1 MTMAKKKVTPEQVE
15 AAERQLKNLQRQ
27 VEYDTKDYTLEL
39 LLDKFEKGDF
49 FIPDYQRQFVW
60 KTSNRSLFIE
70 SVLLGLPIPFM
81 FFAGCEDGRLEIID
95 GAQRMQTLREFVKN
109 KMKLSRLAK
118 LTELDGFSFED
129 LSTATRRKFLNRTFR
144 VVVLDEKTT
153 TDIRQDLFNRINT
166 SGVRASDSEVRRG
179 SYPGK
184 LTTYIEKCCKN
195 ELFISLCPISKSK
208 AARQERFEL
217 VLRFFAYLNE
227 YKHFEHEVN
236 PFLNNFL
243 ANNLD
248 SFDEQ
253 KYETDFDSML
263 NFVKENFQFGFA
275 KSQNATTTP
284 RVRFEAIS
292 VGVALALRECPNLKV
307 DNVDWINSD
316 EFKTLTTS
324 DASNN
329 EGKLVAR
336 VEYVR
341 DKLIEAKVNDC
352 DT

>member
-1 MTMAKKKVTPEQVE
+1 MAKKKVTPEQVE
-15 AAERQLKNLQRQ
+15 AAERQLKELQRQ

-49 FIPDYQRQFVW
+49 YIPDYQRQFVW
-60 KTSNRSLFIE
+60 KPNNRSLFIE

-81 FFAGCEDGRLEIID
+81 FFAGCDDGRLEIID
-95 GAQRMQTLREFVKN
+95 GAQRMQTLREFVKR
-109 KMKLSRLAK
+109 KMKLSKLAK
-118 LTELDGFSFED
+118 LTELDGFVFED
-129 LSTATRRKFLNRTFR
+129 LSTATQRKFLNRTFR

-166 SGVRASDSEVRRG
+166 SGVKASDSEVRRG

-184 LTTYIEKCCKN
+184 LTSYIEKCCKN
-195 ELFISLCPISKSK
+195 ELFVALCPISKNK
-208 AARQERFEL
+208 AVRQERFEL
-217 VLRFFAYLNE
+217 VLRFFAYLND

-236 PFLNNFL
+236 PFLNDFL
-243 ANNLD
+243 AKNLD

-253 KYETDFDSML
+253 QYETDFIGML
-263 NFVKENFQFGFA
+263 NFVQKHFQFGFA

-292 VGVALALRECPNLKV
+292 VGVALALRAYPNLEVK
-307 DNVDWINSD
+307 NVDWLNSE
-316 EFKTLTTS
+316 EFKVLTTS
-324 DASNN
+324 DSSNN

-341 DKLIEAKVNDC
+341 DRLIEAKVNDC
-352 DT
+352 NI

>member
-1 MTMAKKKVTPEQVE
+1 MAKKKVTPEQVE
-15 AAERQLKNLQRQ
+15 AAERQLKELQRQ

-49 FIPDYQRQFVW
+49 YIPDYQRQFVW
-60 KTSNRSLFIE
+60 KPNNRSLFIE

-81 FFAGCEDGRLEIID
+81 FFAGCDDGRLEIID
-95 GAQRMQTLREFVKN
+95 GAQRMQTLREFVKRE
-109 KMKLSRLAK
+109 MKLSKLAK
-118 LTELDGFSFED
+118 LTELDGFVFED
-129 LSTATRRKFLNRTFR
+129 LSTATQRKFLNRTFR

-166 SGVRASDSEVRRG
+166 SGVKASDSEVRRG

-184 LTTYIEKCCKN
+184 LTSYIEKCCKN
-195 ELFISLCPISKSK
+195 ELFVALCPISKNK
-208 AARQERFEL
+208 AVRQERFEL
-217 VLRFFAYLNE
+217 VLRFFAYLND

-236 PFLNNFL
+236 PFLNDFL
-243 ANNLD
+243 AKNLD

-253 KYETDFDSML
+253 QYETDFIGML
-263 NFVKENFQFGFA
+263 NFVQKHFQFGFA

-292 VGVALALRECPNLKV
+292 VGVALALRAYPNLEVK
-307 DNVDWINSD
+307 NVDWLNSE
-316 EFKTLTTS
+316 EFKVLTTS

-341 DKLIEAKVNDC
+341 DRLIEAKVNDC
-352 DT
+352 NI

>member
-1 MTMAKKKVTPEQVE
+1 MAKKKVTPEQVE
-15 AAERQLKNLQRQ
+15 AAERQLKELQRQ

-49 FIPDYQRQFVW
+49 YIPDYQRQFVW
-60 KTSNRSLFIE
+60 KPNNRSLFIE

-81 FFAGCEDGRLEIID
+81 FFAGCDDGRLEIID
-95 GAQRMQTLREFVKN
+95 GAQRMQTLREFVKR
-109 KMKLSRLAK
+109 KMKLSKLAK
-118 LTELDGFSFED
+118 LTELDGFVFED
-129 LSTATRRKFLNRTFR
+129 LSTATQRKFLNRTFR
-144 VVVLDEKTT
+144 VAVLDEKTT

-166 SGVRASDSEVRRG
+166 SGVKASDSEVRRG

-184 LTTYIEKCCKN
+184 LTSYIEKCCKN
-195 ELFISLCPISKSK
+195 ELFVALCPISKNK
-208 AARQERFEL
+208 AVRQERFEL
-217 VLRFFAYLNE
+217 VLRFFAYLND

-236 PFLNNFL
+236 PFLNDFL
-243 ANNLD
+243 AKNLD

-253 KYETDFDSML
+253 QYETDFIGML
-263 NFVKENFQFGFA
+263 NFVQKHFQFGFA

-292 VGVALALRECPNLKV
+292 VGVALALRAYPNLEVK
-307 DNVDWINSD
+307 NVDWLNSE
-316 EFKTLTTS
+316 EFKVLTTS

-341 DKLIEAKVNDC
+341 DRLIEAKVNDC
-352 DT
+352 NI

>member
-1 MTMAKKKVTPEQVE
+1 MAKKKVTPEQVE
-15 AAERQLKNLQRQ
+15 AAERQLKELQRQ

-49 FIPDYQRQFVW
+49 YIPDYQRQFVW
-60 KTSNRSLFIE
+60 KPNNRSLFIE

-81 FFAGCEDGRLEIID
+81 FFAECDDGRLEIID
-95 GAQRMQTLREFVKN
+95 GAQRMQTLREFVKR
-109 KMKLSRLAK
+109 KMKLSKLAK
-118 LTELDGFSFED
+118 LTELDGFVFED
-129 LSTATRRKFLNRTFR
+129 LSTATQRKFLNRTFR

-166 SGVRASDSEVRRG
+166 SGVKASDSEVRRG

-184 LTTYIEKCCKN
+184 LTSYIEKCCKN
-195 ELFISLCPISKSK
+195 ELFVALCPISKNK
-208 AARQERFEL
+208 AVRQERFEL
-217 VLRFFAYLNE
+217 VLRFFAYLND

-236 PFLNNFL
+236 PFLNDFL
-243 ANNLD
+243 AKNLD

-253 KYETDFDSML
+253 QYETDFIGML
-263 NFVKENFQFGFA
+263 NFVQKHFQFGFA

-292 VGVALALRECPNLKV
+292 VGVALALRAYPNLEVK
-307 DNVDWINSD
+307 NVDWLNSE
-316 EFKTLTTS
+316 EFKVLTTS

-341 DKLIEAKVNDC
+341 DRLIEAKVNDC
-352 DT
+352 NI

>member
-1 MTMAKKKVTPEQVE
+1 MAKKKVTPEQVE
-15 AAERQLKNLQRQ
+15 AAERQLKELQRQ

-49 FIPDYQRQFVW
+49 YIPDYQRQFVW
-60 KTSNRSLFIE
+60 KPNNRSLFIE

-81 FFAGCEDGRLEIID
+81 FFAGCDDGRLEIID
-95 GAQRMQTLREFVKN
+95 GAQRMQTLREFVKR
-109 KMKLSRLAK
+109 KMKLSKLAK
-118 LTELDGFSFED
+118 LTELDGFVFED
-129 LSTATRRKFLNRTFR
+129 LSTATQRKFLNRTFR

-166 SGVRASDSEVRRG
+166 SGVKASDSEVRRG

-184 LTTYIEKCCKN
+184 LTSYIEKCCKN
-195 ELFISLCPISKSK
+195 ELFVALCPISKNK
-208 AARQERFEL
+208 AVRQERFEL
-217 VLRFFAYLNE
+217 VLRFFAYLND

-236 PFLNNFL
+236 PFLNDFL
-243 ANNLD
+243 AKNLD
-248 SFDEQ
+248 LFDEQ
-253 KYETDFDSML
+253 QYETDFIGML
-263 NFVKENFQFGFA
+263 NFVQKHFQFGFA

-292 VGVALALRECPNLKV
+292 VGVALALRAYPNLEVK
-307 DNVDWINSD
+307 NVDWLNSE
-316 EFKTLTTS
+316 EFKVLTTS

-341 DKLIEAKVNDC
+341 DRLIEAKVNDC
-352 DT
+352 NI

>member
-1 MTMAKKKVTPEQVE
+1 MAKKKVTPEQVE
-15 AAERQLKNLQRQ
+15 AAERQLKELQRQ

-49 FIPDYQRQFVW
+49 YIPDYQRQFVW
-60 KTSNRSLFIE
+60 KPNNRSLFIE

-81 FFAGCEDGRLEIID
+81 FFAGCDDGRLEIID
-95 GAQRMQTLREFVKN
+95 GAQRMQTLREFVKR
-109 KMKLSRLAK
+109 KMKLSKLAK
-118 LTELDGFSFED
+118 LTELDGFVFED
-129 LSTATRRKFLNRTFR
+129 LSTATQRKFLNRTFR

-166 SGVRASDSEVRRG
+166 SGVKASDSEVRRG

-184 LTTYIEKCCKN
+184 LTSYIEKCCKN
-195 ELFISLCPISKSK
+195 ELFVALCPISRNK
-208 AARQERFEL
+208 AVRQERFEL
-217 VLRFFAYLNE
+217 VLRFFAYLND

-236 PFLNNFL
+236 PFLNDFL
-243 ANNLD
+243 AKNLD

-253 KYETDFDSML
+253 QYETDFIGML
-263 NFVKENFQFGFA
+263 NFVQKHFQFGFA

-292 VGVALALRECPNLKV
+292 VGVALALRAYPNLEVK
-307 DNVDWINSD
+307 NVDWLNSE
-316 EFKTLTTS
+316 EFKVLTTS

-341 DKLIEAKVNDC
+341 DRLIEAKVNDC
-352 DT
+352 NI

>member
-1 MTMAKKKVTPEQVE
+1 MAKKKVTPEQAE
-15 AAERQLKNLQRQ
+15 AAERQLKELQRQ

-49 FIPDYQRQFVW
+49 YIPDYQRQFVW
-60 KTSNRSLFIE
+60 KPNNRSLFIE

-81 FFAGCEDGRLEIID
+81 FFAGCDDGRLEIID
-95 GAQRMQTLREFVKN
+95 GAQRMQTLREFVKR
-109 KMKLSRLAK
+109 KMKLSKLAK
-118 LTELDGFSFED
+118 LTELDGFVFED
-129 LSTATRRKFLNRTFR
+129 LSTATQRKFLNRTFR

-166 SGVRASDSEVRRG
+166 SGVKASDSEVRRG

-184 LTTYIEKCCKN
+184 LTSYIEKCCKN
-195 ELFISLCPISKSK
+195 ELFVALCPISKNK
-208 AARQERFEL
+208 AVRQERFEL
-217 VLRFFAYLNE
+217 VLRFFAYLND

-236 PFLNNFL
+236 PFLNDFL
-243 ANNLD
+243 AKNLD

-253 KYETDFDSML
+253 QYETDFIGML
-263 NFVKENFQFGFA
+263 NFVQKHFQFGFA

-292 VGVALALRECPNLKV
+292 VGVALALRAYPNLEVK
-307 DNVDWINSD
+307 NVDWLNSE
-316 EFKTLTTS
+316 EFKVLTTS

-341 DKLIEAKVNDC
+341 DRLIEAKVNDC
-352 DT
+352 NI

>member
-1 MTMAKKKVTPEQVE
+1 MAKKKVTPEQVE
-15 AAERQLKNLQRQ
+15 AAERQLKELQRQ

-49 FIPDYQRQFVW
+49 YIPDYQRQFVW
-60 KTSNRSLFIE
+60 KPNNRSLFIE

-81 FFAGCEDGRLEIID
+81 FFAGCDDGRLEIID
-95 GAQRMQTLREFVKN
+95 GAQRMQTLREFVKR
-109 KMKLSRLAK
+109 KMKLSKLAK
-118 LTELDGFSFED
+118 LTELDGFVFED
-129 LSTATRRKFLNRTFR
+129 LSTATQRKFLNRTFR

-166 SGVRASDSEVRRG
+166 SGVKASDSEVRRG

-184 LTTYIEKCCKN
+184 LTSYIEKCCKN
-195 ELFISLCPISKSK
+195 ELFVALCPISKNK
-208 AARQERFEL
+208 AVRQERFEL
-217 VLRFFAYLNE
+217 VLRFFAYLND

-236 PFLNNFL
+236 PFLNDFL
-243 ANNLD
+243 AKNLD

-253 KYETDFDSML
+253 QYETDFIGML
-263 NFVKENFQFGFA
+263 NFVQKHFQFGLA

-292 VGVALALRECPNLKV
+292 VGVALALRAYPNLEVK
-307 DNVDWINSD
+307 NVDWLNSE
-316 EFKTLTTS
+316 EFKVLTTS

-341 DKLIEAKVNDC
+341 DRLIEAKVNDC
-352 DT
+352 NI

>member
-1 MTMAKKKVTPEQVE
+1 MAKKKVTPEQVE
-15 AAERQLKNLQRQ
+15 AAERQLKELQRQ

-49 FIPDYQRQFVW
+49 YIPDYQRQFVW
-60 KTSNRSLFIE
+60 KPNNRSLFIE

-81 FFAGCEDGRLEIID
+81 FFAGCDDGRLEIID
-95 GAQRMQTLREFVKN
+95 GAQRMQTLREFVKR
-109 KMKLSRLAK
+109 KMKLSKLAK
-118 LTELDGFSFED
+118 LTELDGFVFED
-129 LSTATRRKFLNRTFR
+129 LSTATQRKFLNRTFR

-166 SGVRASDSEVRRG
+166 SGVKASDSEVRRG

-184 LTTYIEKCCKN
+184 LTSYIEKCCKN
-195 ELFISLCPISKSK
+195 ELFVALCPISKSK
-208 AARQERFEL
+208 AVRQERFEL
-217 VLRFFAYLNE
+217 VLRFFAYLND

-236 PFLNNFL
+236 PFLNDFL
-243 ANNLD
+243 AKNLD

-253 KYETDFDSML
+253 QYETDFIGML
-263 NFVKENFQFGFA
+263 NFVQKHFQFGFA

-292 VGVALALRECPNLKV
+292 VGVALALRAYPDLEVK
-307 DNVDWINSD
+307 NVDWLNSE
-316 EFKTLTTS
+316 EFKVLTTS

-341 DKLIEAKVNDC
+341 DRLIEAKVNDC
-352 DT
+352 NI

>member
-1 MTMAKKKVTPEQVE
+1 MAKKKVTPEQVE
-15 AAERQLKNLQRQ
+15 AAERQLKELQRQ

-49 FIPDYQRQFVW
+49 YIPDYQRQFVW
-60 KTSNRSLFIE
+60 KPNNRSLFIE

-81 FFAGCEDGRLEIID
+81 FFAGCDDGRLEIID
-95 GAQRMQTLREFVKN
+95 GAQRMQTLREYVKR
-109 KMKLSRLAK
+109 KMKLSKLAK
-118 LTELDGFSFED
+118 LTELDGFVFED
-129 LSTATRRKFLNRTFR
+129 LSTATQRKFLNRTFR

-166 SGVRASDSEVRRG
+166 SGVKASDSEVRRG

-184 LTTYIEKCCKN
+184 LTSYIEKCCKN
-195 ELFISLCPISKSK
+195 ELFVALCPISKNK
-208 AARQERFEL
+208 AVRQERFEL
-217 VLRFFAYLNE
+217 VLRFFAYLND

-236 PFLNNFL
+236 PFLNDFL
-243 ANNLD
+243 AKNLD

-253 KYETDFDSML
+253 QYETDFIGML
-263 NFVKENFQFGFA
+263 NFVQKHFQFGFA

-292 VGVALALRECPNLKV
+292 VGVALALRAYPNLEVK
-307 DNVDWINSD
+307 NVDWLNSE
-316 EFKTLTTS
+316 EFKVLTTS

-341 DKLIEAKVNDC
+341 DRLIEAKVNDC
-352 DT
+352 NI

>member
-1 MTMAKKKVTPEQVE
+1 MAKKKVTPEQVE
-15 AAERQLKNLQRQ
+15 VAERQLKELQRQ

-49 FIPDYQRQFVW
+49 YIPDYQRQFVW
-60 KTSNRSLFIE
+60 KPNNRSLFIE

-81 FFAGCEDGRLEIID
+81 FFAGCDDGRLEIID
-95 GAQRMQTLREFVKN
+95 GAQRMQTLREFVKR
-109 KMKLSRLAK
+109 KMKLSKLAK
-118 LTELDGFSFED
+118 LTELDGFVFED
-129 LSTATRRKFLNRTFR
+129 LSTATQRKFLNRTFR

-166 SGVRASDSEVRRG
+166 SGVKASDSEVRRG

-184 LTTYIEKCCKN
+184 LTSYIEKCCKN
-195 ELFISLCPISKSK
+195 ELFVALCPISKNK
-208 AARQERFEL
+208 AVRQERFEL
-217 VLRFFAYLNE
+217 VLRFFAYLND

-236 PFLNNFL
+236 PFLNDFL
-243 ANNLD
+243 AKNLD

-253 KYETDFDSML
+253 QYETDFIGML
-263 NFVKENFQFGFA
+263 NFVQKHFQFGFA

-292 VGVALALRECPNLKV
+292 VGVALALRAYPNLEVK
-307 DNVDWINSD
+307 NVDWLNSE
-316 EFKTLTTS
+316 EFKVLTTS

-341 DKLIEAKVNDC
+341 DRLIEAKVNDC
-352 DT
+352 NI

>member
-1 MTMAKKKVTPEQVE
+1 MAKKKVTPEQVE
-15 AAERQLKNLQRQ
+15 AAERQLKELQRQ

-49 FIPDYQRQFVW
+49 YIPDYQRQFVW
-60 KTSNRSLFIE
+60 KPNNRSLFIE

-81 FFAGCEDGRLEIID
+81 FFAGCDDGRLEIID
-95 GAQRMQTLREFVKN
+95 GAQRMQTLREFVKR
-109 KMKLSRLAK
+109 KMKLSKLAK
-118 LTELDGFSFED
+118 LTELDGFVFED
-129 LSTATRRKFLNRTFR
+129 LSTATQRKFLNRTFR

-166 SGVRASDSEVRRG
+166 SGVKASDSEVRIG

-184 LTTYIEKCCKN
+184 LTSYIEKCCKN
-195 ELFISLCPISKSK
+195 ELFVALCPISKNK
-208 AARQERFEL
+208 AVRQERFEL
-217 VLRFFAYLNE
+217 VLRFFAYLND

-236 PFLNNFL
+236 PFLNDFL
-243 ANNLD
+243 AKNLD

-253 KYETDFDSML
+253 QYETDFIGML
-263 NFVKENFQFGFA
+263 NFVQKHFQFGFA

-292 VGVALALRECPNLKV
+292 VGVALALRAYPNLEVK
-307 DNVDWINSD
+307 NVDWLNSE
-316 EFKTLTTS
+316 EFKVLTTS

-341 DKLIEAKVNDC
+341 DRLIEAKVNDC
-352 DT
+352 NI

>member
-1 MTMAKKKVTPEQVE
+1 MAKKKVTPEQVE
-15 AAERQLKNLQRQ
+15 AAERQLKELQRQ

-49 FIPDYQRQFVW
+49 YIPDYQRQFVW
-60 KTSNRSLFIE
+60 KPNNRSVFIE

-81 FFAGCEDGRLEIID
+81 FFAGCDDGRLEIID
-95 GAQRMQTLREFVKN
+95 GAQRMQTLREFVKR
-109 KMKLSRLAK
+109 KMKLSKLAK
-118 LTELDGFSFED
+118 LTELDGFVFED
-129 LSTATRRKFLNRTFR
+129 LSTATQRKFLNRTFR

-166 SGVRASDSEVRRG
+166 SGVKASDSEVRRG

-184 LTTYIEKCCKN
+184 LTSYIEKCCKN
-195 ELFISLCPISKSK
+195 ELFVALCPISKNK
-208 AARQERFEL
+208 AVRQERFEL
-217 VLRFFAYLNE
+217 VLRFFAYLND

-236 PFLNNFL
+236 PFLNDFL
-243 ANNLD
+243 AKNLD

-253 KYETDFDSML
+253 QYETDFIGML
-263 NFVKENFQFGFA
+263 NFVQKHFQFGFA

-292 VGVALALRECPNLKV
+292 VGVALALRAYPNLEVK
-307 DNVDWINSD
+307 NVDWLNSE
-316 EFKTLTTS
+316 EFKVLTTS

-341 DKLIEAKVNDC
+341 DRLIEAKVNDC
-352 DT
+352 NI

>member
-1 MTMAKKKVTPEQVE
+1 MAKKKVTPEQVE
-15 AAERQLKNLQRQ
+15 AAERQLKELQRQ

-39 LLDKFEKGDF
+39 LLDKFEKSDF
-49 FIPDYQRQFVW
+49 YIPDYQRQFVW
-60 KTSNRSLFIE
+60 KPNNRSLFIE

-81 FFAGCEDGRLEIID
+81 FFAGCDDGRLEIID
-95 GAQRMQTLREFVKN
+95 GAQRMQTLREFVKR
-109 KMKLSRLAK
+109 KMKLSKLAK
-118 LTELDGFSFED
+118 LTELDGFVFED
-129 LSTATRRKFLNRTFR
+129 LSTATQRKFLNRTFR

-166 SGVRASDSEVRRG
+166 SGVKASDSEVRRG

-184 LTTYIEKCCKN
+184 LTSYIEKCCKN
-195 ELFISLCPISKSK
+195 ELFVALCPISKNK
-208 AARQERFEL
+208 AVRQERFEL
-217 VLRFFAYLNE
+217 VLRFFAYLND

-236 PFLNNFL
+236 PFLNDFL
-243 ANNLD
+243 AKNLD

-253 KYETDFDSML
+253 QYETDFIGML
-263 NFVKENFQFGFA
+263 NFVQKHFQFGFA

-292 VGVALALRECPNLKV
+292 VGVALALRAYPNLEVK
-307 DNVDWINSD
+307 NVDWLNSE
-316 EFKTLTTS
+316 EFKVLTTS

-341 DKLIEAKVNDC
+341 DRLIEAKVNDC
-352 DT
+352 NI

>member
-1 MTMAKKKVTPEQVE
+1 MAKKKVTPEQVE
-15 AAERQLKNLQRQ
+15 AAERQLKELQRQ

-49 FIPDYQRQFVW
+49 YIPDYQRQFVW
-60 KTSNRSLFIE
+60 KPNNRSLFIE

-81 FFAGCEDGRLEIID
+81 FFAGCDDGRLEIID
-95 GAQRMQTLREFVKN
+95 GAQRMQTLREFVKR
-109 KMKLSRLAK
+109 KMKLSKLAK
-118 LTELDGFSFED
+118 LTELDGFVFED
-129 LSTATRRKFLNRTFR
+129 LSTATQRKFLNRTFR

-166 SGVRASDSEVRRG
+166 SGVKASDSEVRRG

-184 LTTYIEKCCKN
+184 LTSYIEKCCKN
-195 ELFISLCPISKSK
+195 ELFVALCPISKNK
-208 AARQERFEL
+208 AVRQERFEL
-217 VLRFFAYLNE
+217 VLRFFAYLND

-236 PFLNNFL
+236 PFLNDFL
-243 ANNLD
+243 AKNLD

-253 KYETDFDSML
+253 QYETDFIGML
-263 NFVKENFQFGFA
+263 NFVQKHFQFGFA

-292 VGVALALRECPNLKV
+292 VGVALALRAYPNLEVK
-307 DNVDWINSD
+307 NVDWLNSE
-316 EFKTLTTS
+316 EFKVLTTS

-341 DKLIEAKVNDC
+341 DRLIEAKVNDC
-352 DT
+352 NI

>member
-1 MTMAKKKVTPEQVE
+1 MAKKKVTPEQVE
-15 AAERQLKNLQRQ
+15 AAERQLKELQRQ

-49 FIPDYQRQFVW
+49 YIPDYQRQFVW
-60 KTSNRSLFIE
+60 KPNNRSLFIE

-81 FFAGCEDGRLEIID
+81 FFAGCDDERLEIID
-95 GAQRMQTLREFVKN
+95 GAQRMQTLREFVKR
-109 KMKLSRLAK
+109 KMKLSKLAK
-118 LTELDGFSFED
+118 LTELDGFVFED
-129 LSTATRRKFLNRTFR
+129 LSTATQRKFLNRTFR

-166 SGVRASDSEVRRG
+166 SGVKASDSEVRRG

-184 LTTYIEKCCKN
+184 LTSYIEKCCKN
-195 ELFISLCPISKSK
+195 ELFVALCPISKNK
-208 AARQERFEL
+208 AVRQERFEL
-217 VLRFFAYLNE
+217 VLRFFAYLND

-236 PFLNNFL
+236 PFLNDFL
-243 ANNLD
+243 AKNLD

-253 KYETDFDSML
+253 QYETDFIGML
-263 NFVKENFQFGFA
+263 NFVQKHFQFGFA

-292 VGVALALRECPNLKV
+292 VGVALALRAYPNLEVK
-307 DNVDWINSD
+307 NVDWLNSE
-316 EFKTLTTS
+316 EFKVLTTS

-341 DKLIEAKVNDC
+341 DRLIEAKVNDC
-352 DT
+352 NI

>member
-1 MTMAKKKVTPEQVE
+1 MAKKKVTPEQVE
-15 AAERQLKNLQRQ
+15 AAERQLKELQRQ

-49 FIPDYQRQFVW
+49 YIPDYQRQFVW
-60 KTSNRSLFIE
+60 KPNNRSLFIE

-81 FFAGCEDGRLEIID
+81 FFAGCDDGRLEIID
-95 GAQRMQTLREFVKN
+95 GAQRMQTLREFVKR
-109 KMKLSRLAK
+109 KMKLSKLAK
-118 LTELDGFSFED
+118 LTELDGFVFED
-129 LSTATRRKFLNRTFR
+129 LSTATQRKFLNRTFR

-166 SGVRASDSEVRRG
+166 SGVKASDSEVRRG

-184 LTTYIEKCCKN
+184 LTSYIEKCCKN
-195 ELFISLCPISKSK
+195 ELFVALCPISKNK
-208 AARQERFEL
+208 AVRQERFEL
-217 VLRFFAYLNE
+217 VLRFFAYLND

-236 PFLNNFL
+236 PFLNDFL
-243 ANNLD
+243 AKNLD

-253 KYETDFDSML
+253 QYETDFIGML
-263 NFVKENFQFGFA
+263 NFVQKHFQFGFA

-292 VGVALALRECPNLKV
+292 VGVALALRAYPNLEVK
-307 DNVDWINSD
+307 NVDWLNSE
-316 EFKTLTTS
+316 EFKVLTTS

-341 DKLIEAKVNDC
+341 DRLIEAKVNYC
-352 DT
+352 NI

>member
-1 MTMAKKKVTPEQVE
+1 MAKKKVTPEQVE
-15 AAERQLKNLQRQ
+15 AAERQLKELQRQ

-49 FIPDYQRQFVW
+49 YIPDYQRQFVW
-60 KTSNRSLFIE
+60 KPNNRSLFIE

-81 FFAGCEDGRLEIID
+81 FFAGCDDGRLEIID
-95 GAQRMQTLREFVKN
+95 GAQRMQTLREFVKR
-109 KMKLSRLAK
+109 KMKLSKLAK
-118 LTELDGFSFED
+118 LTELDGFVFED
-129 LSTATRRKFLNRTFR
+129 LSTATQRKFLNRTFR

-166 SGVRASDSEVRRG
+166 SGVKASDSEVRRG

-184 LTTYIEKCCKN
+184 LTSYIEKCCKN
-195 ELFISLCPISKSK
+195 ELFVALCPISKNK
-208 AARQERFEL
+208 AVRQERFEL
-217 VLRFFAYLNE
+217 VLRFFAYLND
-227 YKHFEHEVN
+227 YKHLEHEVN
-236 PFLNNFL
+236 PFLNDFL
-243 ANNLD
+243 AKNLD

-253 KYETDFDSML
+253 QYETDFIGML
-263 NFVKENFQFGFA
+263 NFVQKHFQFGFA

-292 VGVALALRECPNLKV
+292 VGVALALRAYPNLEVK
-307 DNVDWINSD
+307 NVDWLNSE
-316 EFKTLTTS
+316 EFKVLTTS

-341 DKLIEAKVNDC
+341 DRLIEAKVNDC
-352 DT
+352 NI

>member
-1 MTMAKKKVTPEQVE
+1 MAKKKVTPEQVE
-15 AAERQLKNLQRQ
+15 AAERQLKELQRQ

-39 LLDKFEKGDF
+39 LLDKFEKGNF
-49 FIPDYQRQFVW
+49 YIPDYQRQFVW
-60 KTSNRSLFIE
+60 KPNNRSLFIE

-81 FFAGCEDGRLEIID
+81 FFAGCDDGRLEIID
-95 GAQRMQTLREFVKN
+95 GAQRMQTLREFVKR
-109 KMKLSRLAK
+109 KMKLSKLAK
-118 LTELDGFSFED
+118 LTELDGFVFED
-129 LSTATRRKFLNRTFR
+129 LSTATQRKFLNRTFR

-166 SGVRASDSEVRRG
+166 SGVKASDSEVRRG

-184 LTTYIEKCCKN
+184 LTSYIEKCCKN
-195 ELFISLCPISKSK
+195 ELFVALCPISKNK
-208 AARQERFEL
+208 AVRQERFEL
-217 VLRFFAYLNE
+217 VLRFFAYLND

-236 PFLNNFL
+236 PFLNDFL
-243 ANNLD
+243 AKNLD

-253 KYETDFDSML
+253 QYETDFIGML
-263 NFVKENFQFGFA
+263 NFVQKHFQFGFA

-292 VGVALALRECPNLKV
+292 VGVALALRAYPNLEVK
-307 DNVDWINSD
+307 NVDWLNSE
-316 EFKTLTTS
+316 EFKVLTTS

-341 DKLIEAKVNDC
+341 DRLIEAKVNDC
-352 DT
+352 NI

>member
-1 MTMAKKKVTPEQVE
+1 MAKKKVTPEQVE
-15 AAERQLKNLQRQ
+15 AAERQLKELQRQ

-49 FIPDYQRQFVW
+49 YIPDYQRQFVW
-60 KTSNRSLFIE
+60 KPNNRSLFIE

-81 FFAGCEDGRLEIID
+81 FFAGCDDGRLEIID
-95 GAQRMQTLREFVKN
+95 GAQRMQTLREFVKR
-109 KMKLSRLAK
+109 KMKLSKLAK
-118 LTELDGFSFED
+118 LTELDGFVFED
-129 LSTATRRKFLNRTFR
+129 LSTATQRKFLNRTFR

-166 SGVRASDSEVRRG
+166 SGVKASDSEVRRG
-179 SYPGK
+179 SYLGK
-184 LTTYIEKCCKN
+184 LTSYIEKCCKN
-195 ELFISLCPISKSK
+195 ELFVALCPISKNK
-208 AARQERFEL
+208 AVRQERFEL
-217 VLRFFAYLNE
+217 VLRFFAYLND

-236 PFLNNFL
+236 PFLNDFL
-243 ANNLD
+243 AKNLD

-253 KYETDFDSML
+253 QYETDFIGML
-263 NFVKENFQFGFA
+263 NFVQKHFQFGFA

-292 VGVALALRECPNLKV
+292 VGVALALRAYPNLEVK
-307 DNVDWINSD
+307 NVDWLNSE
-316 EFKTLTTS
+316 EFKVLTTS

-341 DKLIEAKVNDC
+341 DRLIEAKVNDC
-352 DT
+352 NI

>member
-1 MTMAKKKVTPEQVE
+1 MAKKKVTPEQVE
-15 AAERQLKNLQRQ
+15 AAERQLKELQRQ

-49 FIPDYQRQFVW
+49 YIPDYQRQFVW
-60 KTSNRSLFIE
+60 KPNNRSLFIE

-81 FFAGCEDGRLEIID
+81 FFAGCDDGRLEIID
-95 GAQRMQTLREFVKN
+95 GAQRMQTLREFVKR
-109 KMKLSRLAK
+109 KMKLSKLAK
-118 LTELDGFSFED
+118 LTELDGFVFED
-129 LSTATRRKFLNRTFR
+129 LSTATQRKFLNRTFR

-153 TDIRQDLFNRINT
+153 TDIRKDLFNRINT
-166 SGVRASDSEVRRG
+166 SGVKASDSEVRRG

-184 LTTYIEKCCKN
+184 LTSYIEKCCKN
-195 ELFISLCPISKSK
+195 ELFVALCPISKNK
-208 AARQERFEL
+208 AVRQERFEL
-217 VLRFFAYLNE
+217 VLRFFAYLND

-236 PFLNNFL
+236 PFLNDFL
-243 ANNLD
+243 AKNLD

-253 KYETDFDSML
+253 QYETDFIGML
-263 NFVKENFQFGFA
+263 NFVQKHFQFGFA

-292 VGVALALRECPNLKV
+292 VGVALALRAYPNLEVK
-307 DNVDWINSD
+307 NVDWLNSE
-316 EFKTLTTS
+316 EFKVLTTS

-341 DKLIEAKVNDC
+341 DRLIEAKVNDC
-352 DT
+352 NI

>member
-1 MTMAKKKVTPEQVE
+1 MAKKKVTPEQVE
-15 AAERQLKNLQRQ
+15 AAERQLKELQRQ

-49 FIPDYQRQFVW
+49 YIPDYQRQFVW
-60 KTSNRSLFIE
+60 KPNNRSLFIE

-81 FFAGCEDGRLEIID
+81 FFADTDDGRIEIVD
-95 GAQRMQTLREFVKN
+95 GAQRMQTLREFVKR
-109 KMKLSRLAK
+109 KMKLSKLAK
-118 LTELDGFSFED
+118 LTELDGFVFED
-129 LSTATRRKFLNRTFR
+129 LSTATQRKFLNRTFR

-166 SGVRASDSEVRRG
+166 SGVKASDSEVRRG

-184 LTTYIEKCCKN
+184 LTSYIEKCCKN
-195 ELFISLCPISKSK
+195 ELFVALCPISKNK
-208 AARQERFEL
+208 AVRQERFEL
-217 VLRFFAYLNE
+217 VLRFFAYLND

-236 PFLNNFL
+236 PFLNDFL
-243 ANNLD
+243 AKNLD

-253 KYETDFDSML
+253 QYETDFIGML
-263 NFVKENFQFGFA
+263 NFVQKHFQFGFA

-292 VGVALALRECPNLKV
+292 VGVALALRAYPNLEVK
-307 DNVDWINSD
+307 NVDWLNSE
-316 EFKTLTTS
+316 EFKVLTTS

-341 DKLIEAKVNDC
+341 DRLIEAKVNDC
-352 DT
+352 NI

>member
-1 MTMAKKKVTPEQVE
+1 MAKKKVTPEQVE
-15 AAERQLKNLQRQ
+15 AAERQLKELQRQ

-49 FIPDYQRQFVW
+49 YIPDYQRQFVW
-60 KTSNRSLFIE
+60 KPNNRSLFIE

-81 FFAGCEDGRLEIID
+81 FFAGCDDGRLEIID
-95 GAQRMQTLREFVKN
+95 GAQRMQTLREFVKR
-109 KMKLSRLAK
+109 KMKLSKLAK
-118 LTELDGFSFED
+118 LTELDGFVFED
-129 LSTATRRKFLNRTFR
+129 LSTATQRKFLNRTFR

-166 SGVRASDSEVRRG
+166 SGVKASDSEVRRG

-184 LTTYIEKCCKN
+184 LTSYIEKCCKN
-195 ELFISLCPISKSK
+195 ELFVALCPISKNK
-208 AARQERFEL
+208 AVRQERFEL
-217 VLRFFAYLNE
+217 VLRFFAYLND

-236 PFLNNFL
+236 PFLNDFF
-243 ANNLD
+243 AKNLD

-253 KYETDFDSML
+253 QYETDFIGML
-263 NFVKENFQFGFA
+263 NFVQKHFQFGFA

-292 VGVALALRECPNLKV
+292 VGVALALRAYPNLEVK
-307 DNVDWINSD
+307 NVDWLNSE
-316 EFKTLTTS
+316 EFKVLTTS

-341 DKLIEAKVNDC
+341 DRLIEAKVNDC
-352 DT
+352 NI

>member
-1 MTMAKKKVTPEQVE
+1 MAKKKVTPEQVE
-15 AAERQLKNLQRQ
+15 AAERQLKELQRQ

-49 FIPDYQRQFVW
+49 YIPDYQRQFVW
-60 KTSNRSLFIE
+60 KPNNRSLFIE

-81 FFAGCEDGRLEIID
+81 FFAGCDDGRLEIID
-95 GAQRMQTLREFVKN
+95 GAQRMQTLREFVKR
-109 KMKLSRLAK
+109 KMKLSKLAK
-118 LTELDGFSFED
+118 LTELDGFVFED
-129 LSTATRRKFLNRTFR
+129 LSTATQRKFLNRTFR

-166 SGVRASDSEVRRG
+166 SGVKASDSEVRRG

-184 LTTYIEKCCKN
+184 LTSYIEKCCKN
-195 ELFISLCPISKSK
+195 ELFVALCPISKNK
-208 AARQERFEL
+208 AVRQEKFEL
-217 VLRFFAYLNE
+217 VLRFFAYLND

-236 PFLNNFL
+236 PFLNDFL
-243 ANNLD
+243 AKNLD

-253 KYETDFDSML
+253 QYETDFIGML
-263 NFVKENFQFGFA
+263 NFVQKHFQFGFA

-292 VGVALALRECPNLKV
+292 VGVALALRAYPNLEVK
-307 DNVDWINSD
+307 NVDWLNSE
-316 EFKTLTTS
+316 EFKVLTTS

-341 DKLIEAKVNDC
+341 DRLIEAKVNDC
-352 DT
+352 NI

>member
-1 MTMAKKKVTPEQVE
+1 MAKKKVTPEQVE
-15 AAERQLKNLQRQ
+15 AAERQLKELQRQ

-49 FIPDYQRQFVW
+49 YIPDYQRQFVW
-60 KTSNRSLFIE
+60 KPNNRSLFIE

-81 FFAGCEDGRLEIID
+81 FFAGCDDGRLEIID
-95 GAQRMQTLREFVKN
+95 GAQRMQTLREFVKR
-109 KMKLSRLAK
+109 KMKLSKLAK
-118 LTELDGFSFED
+118 LTELDGFVFED
-129 LSTATRRKFLNRTFR
+129 LSTATQRKFLNRTFR

-166 SGVRASDSEVRRG
+166 SGVKASDSEVRRG

-184 LTTYIEKCCKN
+184 LTSYIEKCCKN
-195 ELFISLCPISKSK
+195 ELFVALCPISKNK
-208 AARQERFEL
+208 AVRQERFEL
-217 VLRFFAYLNE
+217 VLRFFAYLND

-236 PFLNNFL
+236 PFLNDFL
-243 ANNLD
+243 AKNLD

-253 KYETDFDSML
+253 QYETDFIGML
-263 NFVKENFQFGFA
+263 NFVQKHFQFGFA

-292 VGVALALRECPNLKV
+292 VGVALALRAYPNLEVK
-307 DNVDWINSD
+307 NVNWLDSE
-316 EFKTLTTS
+316 EFKVLTTS

-341 DKLIEAKVNDC
+341 DRLIEAKVNDC
-352 DT
+352 NI

>member
-1 MTMAKKKVTPEQVE
+1 MAKKKVTPEQVE
-15 AAERQLKNLQRQ
+15 AAERQLKELQRQ

-49 FIPDYQRQFVW
+49 YIPDYQRQFVW
-60 KTSNRSLFIE
+60 KPNNRSLFIE

-81 FFAGCEDGRLEIID
+81 FFAGCDDGRLEIID
-95 GAQRMQTLREFVKN
+95 GAQRMQTLREFVKR
-109 KMKLSRLAK
+109 KMKLSKLAK
-118 LTELDGFSFED
+118 LTELDGFVFED
-129 LSTATRRKFLNRTFR
+129 LSTATQRKFLNRTFR

-166 SGVRASDSEVRRG
+166 SGVKASDSEVRRG

-184 LTTYIEKCCKN
+184 LTSYIEKCCKN
-195 ELFISLCPISKSK
+195 ELFVALCPISKNK
-208 AARQERFEL
+208 AVRQERFEL
-217 VLRFFAYLNE
+217 VLRFFAYLND

-236 PFLNNFL
+236 PFLNDFL
-243 ANNLD
+243 AKNLD

-253 KYETDFDSML
+253 QYETDFIGLL
-263 NFVKENFQFGFA
+263 NFVQKHFQFGFA

-292 VGVALALRECPNLKV
+292 VGVALALRAYPNLEVK
-307 DNVDWINSD
+307 NVDWLNSE
-316 EFKTLTTS
+316 EFKVLTTS

-341 DKLIEAKVNDC
+341 DRLIEAKVNDC
-352 DT
+352 NI

>member
-1 MTMAKKKVTPEQVE
+1 MAKKKVTPEQVE
-15 AAERQLKNLQRQ
+15 AAERQLKELQRQ

-49 FIPDYQRQFVW
+49 YIPDYQRQFVW
-60 KTSNRSLFIE
+60 KPNNRSLFIE

-81 FFAGCEDGRLEIID
+81 FFAGCDDGRLEIID
-95 GAQRMQTLREFVKN
+95 GAQRMQTLREFVKR
-109 KMKLSRLAK
+109 KMKLSKLAK
-118 LTELDGFSFED
+118 LTELDGFVFED
-129 LSTATRRKFLNRTFR
+129 LSTATKRKFLNRTFR

-166 SGVRASDSEVRRG
+166 SGVKASDSEVRRG

-184 LTTYIEKCCKN
+184 LTSYIEKCCKN
-195 ELFISLCPISKSK
+195 ELFVALCPISKNK
-208 AARQERFEL
+208 AVRQERFEL
-217 VLRFFAYLNE
+217 VLRFFAYLND

-236 PFLNNFL
+236 PFLNDFL
-243 ANNLD
+243 AKNLD

-253 KYETDFDSML
+253 QYETDFIGML
-263 NFVKENFQFGFA
+263 NFVQKHFQFGFA

-292 VGVALALRECPNLKV
+292 VGVALALRAYPNLEVK
-307 DNVDWINSD
+307 NVDWLNSE
-316 EFKTLTTS
+316 EFKVLTTS

-341 DKLIEAKVNDC
+341 DRLIEAKVNDC
-352 DT
+352 NI

>member
-1 MTMAKKKVTPEQVE
+1 MAKKKVTPEQVE
-15 AAERQLKNLQRQ
+15 AAERQLKELQRQ
-27 VEYDTKDYTLEL
+27 VEYDTKDYTLKL

-49 FIPDYQRQFVW
+49 YIPDYQRQFVW
-60 KTSNRSLFIE
+60 KPNNRSLFIE

-81 FFAGCEDGRLEIID
+81 FFAGCDDGRLEIID
-95 GAQRMQTLREFVKN
+95 GAQRMQTLREFVKR
-109 KMKLSRLAK
+109 KMKLSKLAK
-118 LTELDGFSFED
+118 LTELDGFVFED
-129 LSTATRRKFLNRTFR
+129 LSTATQRKFLNRTFR

-166 SGVRASDSEVRRG
+166 SGVKASDSEVRRG

-184 LTTYIEKCCKN
+184 LTSYIEKCCKN
-195 ELFISLCPISKSK
+195 ELFVALCPISKNK
-208 AARQERFEL
+208 AVRQERFEL
-217 VLRFFAYLNE
+217 VLRFFAYLND

-236 PFLNNFL
+236 PFLNDFL
-243 ANNLD
+243 AKNLD

-253 KYETDFDSML
+253 QYETDFIGML
-263 NFVKENFQFGFA
+263 NFVQKHFQFGFA

-292 VGVALALRECPNLKV
+292 VGVALALRAYPNLEVK
-307 DNVDWINSD
+307 NVDWLNSE
-316 EFKTLTTS
+316 EFKVLTTS

-341 DKLIEAKVNDC
+341 DRLIEAKVNDC
-352 DT
+352 NI

>member
-1 MTMAKKKVTPEQVE
+1 MAKKKVTPEQVE
-15 AAERQLKNLQRQ
+15 AAERQLKELQRQ

-49 FIPDYQRQFVW
+49 YIPDYQRQFVW
-60 KTSNRSLFIE
+60 KPNNRSLFIE

-81 FFAGCEDGRLEIID
+81 FFAGCDDGRLEIID
-95 GAQRMQTLREFVKN
+95 GAQRMQTLREFVKR
-109 KMKLSRLAK
+109 KMKLSKLAK
-118 LTELDGFSFED
+118 LTELDGFVFED
-129 LSTATRRKFLNRTFR
+129 LSTATQRKFLNRTFR

-166 SGVRASDSEVRRG
+166 SGVKASDSEVRRG

-184 LTTYIEKCCKN
+184 LTRYIEKCCKN
-195 ELFISLCPISKSK
+195 ELFVALCPISKNK
-208 AARQERFEL
+208 AVRQERFEL
-217 VLRFFAYLNE
+217 VLRFFAYLND

-236 PFLNNFL
+236 PFLNDFL
-243 ANNLD
+243 AKNLD

-253 KYETDFDSML
+253 QYETDFIGML
-263 NFVKENFQFGFA
+263 NFVQKHFQFGFA

-292 VGVALALRECPNLKV
+292 VGVALALRAYPNLEVK
-307 DNVDWINSD
+307 NVDWLNSE
-316 EFKTLTTS
+316 EFKVLTTS

-341 DKLIEAKVNDC
+341 DRLIEAKVNDC
-352 DT
+352 NI

>member
-1 MTMAKKKVTPEQVE
+1 MAKKKVTPEQVE
-15 AAERQLKNLQRQ
+15 AAERQLKELQRQ

-49 FIPDYQRQFVW
+49 YIPDYQRQFVW
-60 KTSNRSLFIE
+60 KPNNRSLFIE

-81 FFAGCEDGRLEIID
+81 FFAGCDDGRLEIID
-95 GAQRMQTLREFVKN
+95 GAQRMQTLREFVKR
-109 KMKLSRLAK
+109 KMKLSKLAK
-118 LTELDGFSFED
+118 LTELDGFVFED
-129 LSTATRRKFLNRTFR
+129 LSTATQRKFLNRTFR

-166 SGVRASDSEVRRG
+166 SGVKASDSEVRRG

-184 LTTYIEKCCKN
+184 LTSYIEKCCKN
-195 ELFISLCPISKSK
+195 ELFVALCPISKNK
-208 AARQERFEL
+208 AVRQERFEL
-217 VLRFFAYLNE
+217 VLRFFAYLND

-236 PFLNNFL
+236 PFLNDFL
-243 ANNLD
+243 AKNLD

-253 KYETDFDSML
+253 QYETDFIGML
-263 NFVKENFQFGFA
+263 NFVQKHFQFGFA

-292 VGVALALRECPNLKV
+292 VGVALALRAYPNLEVK
-307 DNVDWINSD
+307 NVDWLNSE
-316 EFKTLTTS
+316 EFKVLTTS

-341 DKLIEAKVNDC
+341 NRLIEAKVNDC
-352 DT
+352 NI

>member
-1 MTMAKKKVTPEQVE
+1 MAKKKVTPEQVE
-15 AAERQLKNLQRQ
+15 AAERQLKELQRQ

-49 FIPDYQRQFVW
+49 YIPDYQRQFVW
-60 KTSNRSLFIE
+60 KPNNRSLFIE

-81 FFAGCEDGRLEIID
+81 FFAGCDDGRLEIID
-95 GAQRMQTLREFVKN
+95 GAQRMQTLREFVKR
-109 KMKLSRLAK
+109 KMKLSKLAK
-118 LTELDGFSFED
+118 LTELDGFVFED
-129 LSTATRRKFLNRTFR
+129 LSTATQRKFLNRTFR

-166 SGVRASDSEVRRG
+166 SGVKASDSEVRRG

-184 LTTYIEKCCKN
+184 LTSYIEKCCKN
-195 ELFISLCPISKSK
+195 ELFVALCPISKNK
-208 AARQERFEL
+208 AVRQERFEL
-217 VLRFFAYLNE
+217 VLRFFAYLND

-236 PFLNNFL
+236 PFLNDFL
-243 ANNLD
+243 AKNLD

-253 KYETDFDSML
+253 QYETDFIRML
-263 NFVKENFQFGFA
+263 NFVQKHFQFGFA

-292 VGVALALRECPNLKV
+292 VGVALALRAYPNLEVK
-307 DNVDWINSD
+307 NVDWLNSE
-316 EFKTLTTS
+316 EFKVLTTS

-341 DKLIEAKVNDC
+341 DRLIEAKVNDC
-352 DT
+352 NI